1 MFDYLAAQRPI
12 LVDFH
17 SPYNPAIDCGAA
29 IETKNCEP
37 NEISKSIL
45 FLANMEPNQRKQL
58 ADNAR
63 YGAEKYDFA
72 NLTKELVDTIQDIDK
87 SM

>member
-1 MFDYLAAQRPI
+1 
-12 LVDFH
+12 
-17 SPYNPAIDCGAA
+17 
-29 IETKNCEP
+29 
-37 NEISKSIL
+37 
-45 FLANMEPNQRKQL
+45 MEPNQRKQL